1 MTNQEKIEQI
11 KKHFNIKTDPVYSV
25 KNVKSFMGREGYGF
39 EASLYKHGK
48 RVGSITD
55 VADGSGQLQYNMKHE
70 DIKAYQEYAAE
81 KTKEKFEGD
90 MTLACEI
97 VTAFEVIADLK
108 KETGK
113 AICFFTPT
121 HGVGEYTCQPA
132 SRTKL
137 PTAAYRSLTGDAITT
152 MLGRIKEK
160 RAGVIVFNRL
170 LDDLV

>member
-11 KKHFNIKTDPVYSV
+11 KKHFNIKTDPMYSV
-25 KNVKSFMGREGYGF
+25 KNVKSFTGREGYGF

-70 DIKAYQEYAAE
+70 EIKAFQDYAAE

-90 MTLACEI
+90 MMLACEI
-97 VTAFEVIADLK
+97 VTAFEIIADLRK
-108 KETGK
+108 STGK
-113 AICFFTPT
+113 TICYFTPKHDDGQFT
-121 HGVGEYTCQPA
+121 LQPA

-137 PTAAYRSLTGDAITT
+137 PPLSYRKLTGDAV
-152 MLGRIKEK
+152 KNAVEFVEK
-160 RAGVIVFNRL
+160 NYAGAIVFNRL